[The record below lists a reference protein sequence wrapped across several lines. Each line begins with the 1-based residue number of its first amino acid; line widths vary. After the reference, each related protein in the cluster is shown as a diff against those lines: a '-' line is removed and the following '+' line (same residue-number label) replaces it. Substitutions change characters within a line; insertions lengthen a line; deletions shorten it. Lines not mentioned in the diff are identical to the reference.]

1 MKSFGSSDLVKC
13 LVCLGFSKE
22 LSAGSSHIKYKCP
35 KAVDKGTRPFITV
48 ILKVKSYDKTTQG
61 RYLTQIKML
70 GYTKEEATAA
80 LENAQQA
87 IEKFTGK
94 SAENPIVKE
103 IKDAQS

>member
-70 GYTKEEATAA
+70 GYTKEE
-80 LENAQQA
+80 
-87 IEKFTGK
+87 ISKCM
-94 SAENPIVKE
+94 
-103 IKDAQS
+103 